1 MSVMQIDKQ
10 ATQDTAEDLA
20 SRLPKP
26 VGFQILGIKPK
37 IEGKT
42 EAGIV
47 MTETSIHKEEAG
59 SVVVMVLEVG
69 NMAYQDTT
77 RFPNGP
83 WAKEGDFVLLG
94 AYRGVRLSVDGQEF
108 VLFADDQV
116 LATVDDPRGISRAY

>member
-1 MSVMQIDKQ
+1 MQIDKQ

-26 VGFQILGIKPK
+26 VGYQILGIKPK

-42 EAGIV
+42 ESGIV

-69 NMAYQDTT
+69 DMAYQDTT

>member
-26 VGFQILGIKPK
+26 VGYQILGIKPK

-42 EAGIV
+42 ESGIV

-69 NMAYQDTT
+69 DMAYQDTT

>member
-1 MSVMQIDKQ
+1 MQIDKQ